1 LAKLGGLVASIGL
14 VPALFTRSAAPI
26 KPASVALRPEVRAVP
41 RKEGS
46 C

>member
-1 LAKLGGLVASIGL
+1 MVAAAGL
-14 VPALFTRSAAPI
+14 VPAFLTRSAMAMAA
-26 KPASVALRPEVRAVP
+26 KPASVALRPEIRAVP